1 MEINCLNQIM
11 IHSQEKLCCR
21 TVLNLELVNP
31 LKFYIKFYVCV
42 GTYIFLERKPIH
54 VMNFSTQKTKYLAVS
69 LNSVVNPLCD
79 FNPKLS
85 SRI

>member
-1 MEINCLNQIM
+1 M
-11 IHSQEKLCCR
+11 IHSQEKLCCRR

-42 GTYIFLERKPIH
+42 GIYIFLERKPIQ
-54 VMNFSTQKTKYLAVS
+54 VMSFSTQKTNYLAVS

-85 SRI
+85 GRI